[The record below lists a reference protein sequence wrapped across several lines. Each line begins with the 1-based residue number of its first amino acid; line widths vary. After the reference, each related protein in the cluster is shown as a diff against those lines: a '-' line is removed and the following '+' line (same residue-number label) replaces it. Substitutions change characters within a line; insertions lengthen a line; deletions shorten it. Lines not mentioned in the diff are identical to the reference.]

1 MRGDKGKGDGD
12 IRRDFPGGWEGDENN
27 AFTAEGRTDFQED
40 YHSFTKTL
48 LNYRK
53 NKEVLH
59 FGKLLQYLPEDN
71 VYVYFRYNQDER
83 VMVVLNNSPGERDIE
98 LGRYAEG
105 LKGHN
110 NGMDIL
116 TGSSVNLN
124 GTLKIG
130 GKTPMVI
137 ELK

>member
-1 MRGDKGKGDGD
+1 
-12 IRRDFPGGWEGDENN
+12 
-27 AFTAEGRTDFQED
+27 
-40 YHSFTKTL
+40 
-48 LNYRK
+48 
-53 NKEVLH
+53 
-59 FGKLLQYLPEDN
+59 
-71 VYVYFRYNQDER
+71 
-83 VMVVLNNSPGERDIE
+83 MVVLNNSPEERTIE

-116 TGSSVNLN
+116 TGSSVDLAK
-124 GTLKIG
+124 TLTIG